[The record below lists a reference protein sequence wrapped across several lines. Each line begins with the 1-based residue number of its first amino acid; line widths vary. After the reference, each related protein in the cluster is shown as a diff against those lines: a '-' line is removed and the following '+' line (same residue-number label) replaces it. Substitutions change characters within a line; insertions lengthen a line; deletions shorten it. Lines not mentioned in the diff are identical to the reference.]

1 MNELIK
7 KQLEQ
12 CIYANLDNYDEE
24 TNTYHI
30 PKYTKVKYETNKM
43 YLVKV
48 SKEFV
53 NNTNSVVACNW
64 NNSTAPKYEYLKIYI
79 SKFNG
84 KMAYIDSLAINPI
97 TKQDLT
103 EMWSGWISIDDLTLI
118 QEL

>member
-12 CIYANLDNYDEE
+12 CVWVDLSNYDEKI
-24 TNTYHI
+24 NTYHI
-30 PKYTKVKYETNKM
+30 PKYAKVKYEVNRM
-43 YLVKV
+43 YLVKI
-48 SKEFV
+48 SREFV
-53 NNTNSVVACNW
+53 NNTNSVTACNW
-64 NNSTAPKYEYLKIYI
+64 NNSTAPKFEYLKIYI

-84 KMAYIDSLAINPI
+84 KMAYVDSLAVNPI

-103 EMWSGWISIDDLTLI
+103 EMWSGWIPVNNLTLI